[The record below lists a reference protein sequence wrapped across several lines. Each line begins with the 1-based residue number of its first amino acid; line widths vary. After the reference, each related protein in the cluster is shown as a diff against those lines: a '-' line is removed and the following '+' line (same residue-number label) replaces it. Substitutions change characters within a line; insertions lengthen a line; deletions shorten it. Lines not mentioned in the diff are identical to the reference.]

1 MEIQKKITFR
11 PDGTLKILQVSDA
24 QDMFIVRP
32 EMVRML
38 NEVYDREKPDL
49 VVFTGDNILG
59 NHVDDML
66 VGSSHPARTKAF
78 THRRIRTSLRHIL
91 EPLELRDIP
100 FTMTYGNHDDRNA
113 LSQREQARMWKE
125 YSCFFG
131 LNEDPAMPC
140 DTFNVPIYDSK
151 GERIVYNLWLMD
163 SAGQRPDGSEYEGV
177 QPESIEWYRKTSAAL
192 RAQNGG
198 KPVRSL
204 MFQHIPF
211 PEMAELF
218 VPCSAD
224 DAGAV
229 RSAAD
234 GAYYRLDAANAV
246 GFAYEHAFLQEDCG
260 ELAAILETGD
270 VDAVVSGHLHIN
282 GYDGVVRGQRVIA
295 TPGASFRS
303 YGLPQTRGVRVF
315 NLREEDPSAF
325 ETHVLTY
332 FAIFGASPE
341 TKVRYFLNGD
351 ETETKKY
358 ALFGAAVGTALL
370 GAVAAAAAKRFRKS

>member
-11 PDGTLKILQVSDA
+11 PDGTLKIVQVSDA

-38 NEVYDREKPDL
+38 NAVYDREKPDL

-66 VGSSHPARTKAF
+66 VGSSHPVRSKAF
-78 THRRIRTSLRHIL
+78 TRRRIHTSLCHIL
-91 EPLELRDIP
+91 EPLEMRDIP

-113 LSQREQARMWKE
+113 LTQREQAEMWKQ

-131 LNEDPAMPC
+131 LNEDPNMPC
-140 DTFNVPIYDSK
+140 DTFNVPIYDRN
-151 GERIVYNLWLMD
+151 GEKIVYNLWLMD
-163 SAGQRPDGSEYEGV
+163 SAGVRPDGSEYEGV
-177 QPESIEWYRKTSAAL
+177 QPESLDWYRRTSAIL

-198 KPVRSL
+198 EPVRSL

-218 VPCSAD
+218 VPCGAD
-224 DAGAV
+224 DPGAV

-246 GFAYEHAFLQEDCG
+246 GFAYEHAFLTEDCG
-260 ELAAILETGD
+260 ELAVLREVGD
-270 VDAVVSGHLHIN
+270 VDAVVSHIN
-282 GYDGVVRGQRVIA
+282 GYDGTVRGQRVIA

-315 NLREEDPSAF
+315 NLREDDPSAF

-332 FAIFGASPE
+332 FELFGDSAE
-341 TKVRYFLNGD
+341 THVRYFLNGD
-351 ETETKKY
+351 EMEKKKY
-358 ALFGAAVGTALL
+358 ALFGAAAGAAVLSTAF
-370 GAVAAAAAKRFRKS
+370 AAAGRLRRKNR